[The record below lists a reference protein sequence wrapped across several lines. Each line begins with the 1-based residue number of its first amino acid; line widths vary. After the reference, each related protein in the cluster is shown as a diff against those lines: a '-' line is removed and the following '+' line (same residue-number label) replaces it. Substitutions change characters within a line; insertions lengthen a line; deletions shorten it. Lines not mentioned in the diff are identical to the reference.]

1 MDPNLIAII
10 IIAVFLILLFAGTPI
25 FASLGLAALLGILLL
40 QGPAGLGAV
49 PSIIYDRLRSFVL
62 VAVPLFI
69 LMGEVIFYTG
79 MGGDIYTLASRWLSR
94 LPGGL
99 AISSVAACAVFA
111 AMCGVS
117 VAGAATIGAFAIP
130 EMLDR
135 KYDKRLATGSVAAG
149 GALALLIP
157 PSIGFILYG
166 EVADESVGML
176 FIGGIVPG
184 VILALMM
191 MTYIGIRVRLQPQLA
206 PPTEEVITWKTRFS
220 SLSRVWPVLLLILAV
235 LGSIYLGVT
244 TPTEAAAVG
253 VVVSLLLAFFVYRS
267 LNWQI
272 LRTILRRALLT
283 SGMILLIFACA
294 MLFGYV
300 LSLLKI
306 PALLVGFIAQAEWP
320 TWAALI
326 AIMGVLIVM
335 GMFVDAVS
343 VIAISTPLLIPI
355 IEFLGYNTLW
365 FGIVMVITL
374 EMAVITPP
382 VGLNLYVIK
391 GIAPEGVSLVDIVRG
406 VLPFIAVEIVCLGIF
421 VASPTLTLW
430 LPGTMF

>member
-1 MDPNLIAII
+1 MEPNLIAII
-10 IIAVFLILLFAGTPI
+10 MIAVFLILLFAGTPI
-25 FASLGLAALLGILLL
+25 FASLGLAAVLGILLL

-79 MGGDIYTLASRWLSR
+79 MGRDIYTLASRWLSK
-94 LPGGL
+94 LPGSL
-99 AISSVAACAVFA
+99 AISSVAACAIFA

-117 VAGAATIGAFAIP
+117 VAGAATVGAFAIP
-130 EMLDR
+130 EMLER
-135 KYDKRLATGSVAAG
+135 KYDKCLATGAVAAG

-166 EVADESVGML
+166 EIADESVGML

-191 MTYIGIRVRLQPQLA
+191 MTYIGIRVLLQPEIA
-206 PPTEEVITWKTRFS
+206 PPTEEVVTWKTRFS

-235 LGSIYLGVT
+235 LGSIYLGIS

-253 VVVSLLLAFFVYRS
+253 VVISLLLAFFVYRN
-267 LNWQI
+267 LNWQVF
-272 LRTILRRALLT
+272 RSILRRAILT
-283 SGMILLIFACA
+283 SGMILLIFVSA

-300 LSLLKI
+300 FSLLKI
-306 PALLVGFIAQAEWP
+306 PALLVGFIALAEWP
-320 TWAALI
+320 TWAAL
-326 AIMGVLIVM
+326 AAVMGVLIVM

-355 IEFLGYNTLW
+355 IEYLGYNTLW

-391 GIAPEGVSLVDIVRG
+391 GIAPEEVSLVDIIRG
-406 VLPFIAVEIVCLGIF
+406 VLPFIGVEILCLAIF
-421 VASPTLTLW
+421 VALPTLTLW
-430 LPGTMF
+430 LPRTMY

>member
-1 MDPNLIAII
+1 MEPNLIAII
-10 IIAVFLILLFAGTPI
+10 MIAVFLILLFAGTPI
-25 FASLGLAALLGILLL
+25 FASLGLAAVLGILLL

-79 MGGDIYTLASRWLSR
+79 MGRDIYTLASRWLSK
-94 LPGGL
+94 LPGSL
-99 AISSVAACAVFA
+99 AISSVAACAIFA

-117 VAGAATIGAFAIP
+117 VAGAATVGAFAIP
-130 EMLDR
+130 EMLER
-135 KYDKRLATGSVAAG
+135 KYDKCLATGAVAAG

-166 EVADESVGML
+166 EIADESVGML

-191 MTYIGIRVRLQPQLA
+191 MTYIGIRVLLQPEIA
-206 PPTEEVITWKTRFS
+206 PPTEEVVTWKTRFS

-235 LGSIYLGVT
+235 LGSIYLGIS

-253 VVVSLLLAFFVYRS
+253 VVISLLLAFFVYRN
-267 LNWQI
+267 LNWQVF
-272 LRTILRRALLT
+272 RSILRRAILT
-283 SGMILLIFACA
+283 SGMILLIFVSA

-300 LSLLKI
+300 FSLLKI
-306 PALLVGFIAQAEWP
+306 PALLVGFIALAEWP
-320 TWAALI
+320 TWAALT
-326 AIMGVLIVM
+326 AVMGVLIVM

-355 IEFLGYNTLW
+355 IEYLGYNTLW

-391 GIAPEGVSLVDIVRG
+391 GIAPEEVSLVDIIRG
-406 VLPFIAVEIVCLGIF
+406 VLPFIGVEILCLAIF
-421 VASPTLTLW
+421 VALPTLTLW
-430 LPGTMF
+430 LPRTMY

>member
-10 IIAVFLILLFAGTPI
+10 IIALFLILLFAGTPI
-25 FASLGLAALLGILLL
+25 FASLGLAAILGILLL

-69 LMGEVIFYTG
+69 LMGEVIFYSG
-79 MGGDIYTLASRWLSR
+79 MGEDIYTLGSRWLSR

-135 KYDKRLATGSVAAG
+135 GYDKRLATGSVAAG

-191 MTYIGIRVRLQPQLA
+191 MTYIGIRVRLQPKLA
-206 PPTEEVITWKTRFS
+206 PPTAEVITWKMRFS

-244 TPTEAAAVG
+244 TPTEAAAGG
-253 VVVSLLLAFFVYRS
+253 VVISLLLAFFVYRS
-267 LNWQI
+267 LNWQM
-272 LRTILRRALLT
+272 LRNILRRAILT
-283 SGMILLIFACA
+283 SGMILLIFAGA

-306 PALLVGFIAQAEWP
+306 PRLLVGFIAQAEWP
-320 TWAALI
+320 TWVVLSAV
-326 AIMGVLIVM
+326 MGVLIVM

-391 GIAPEGVSLVDIVRG
+391 GIAPPEVSLTDIIRG
-406 VLPFIAVEIVCLGIF
+406 VLPFIAVEIVCLAIF

-430 LPGTMF
+430 LPETMF